1 MRLPVALLAL
11 LWVAGG
17 CTALLA
23 RQGDPDLSVLYR
35 GAERETIEAEV
46 GKADGVE
53 VTATGSTVVYE
64 IKLGAPK
71 NPKGTGASLRY
82 AGIGAAAGAGIGIT
96 TGVIAHAAT
105 LGTKSGTPVGVAAG
119 VAVAG
124 AVWLVGESI
133 GTVGELVRLSQREP
147 YRLEVSYDK
156 DSRMVRHELHPIGD
170 GD

>member
-1 MRLPVALLAL
+1 MRFPVALLAL

-46 GKADGVE
+46 GKAESVE
-53 VTATGSTVVYE
+53 QSSAGTTAVYA

-71 NPKGTGASLRY
+71 NQKGAGASLAY
-82 AGIGAAAGAGIGIT
+82 AGIGAAAGAGTGILVGT
-96 TGVIAHAAT
+96 IAHAAT
-105 LGTKSGTPVGVAAG
+105 LGFKSGTPYGVAAG
-119 VAVAG
+119 VAVG
-124 AVWLVGESI
+124 GTVWLVGESI
-133 GTVGELVRLSQREP
+133 GTVGELVRLSKREP